1 MHMKVLLIPSH
12 HVEAVVTSAKEVGC
26 YFDPVRLQLSGL
38 SRKSD
43 FDELWRK
50 VRPQAK
56 WS

>member
-12 HVEAVVTSAKEVGC
+12 HVEAVVTSAEEVVC